1 MHTVLELCILPESQL
16 KSNSVRNFSENPPVL
31 EFILNFFFC
40 WQNFLKIAFKT
51 LRTERKQHAK
61 NEKNL
66 PSESGNNAAG
76 SFKFLN
82 SLTRQGRQLRMIR
95 GCTRERT
102 RKTHGTF
109 YLGPVHTYP
118 DIFESANFSFWI
130 QKNPRPHVA
139 YSNRN
144 HPSTRIR
151 WYPDSL

>member
-1 MHTVLELCILPESQL
+1 MFKFCIQSWELCILPESHL

-61 NEKNL
+61 NETIL

-82 SLTRQGRQLRMIR
+82 SLTRQGRQLRMLR

-109 YLGPVHTYP
+109 YFV
-118 DIFESANFSFWI
+118 IFLFISLCRLSCTD
-130 QKNPRPHVA
+130 
-139 YSNRN
+139 
-144 HPSTRIR
+144 STA
-151 WYPDSL
+151 LFLVETVTFGMNGVC